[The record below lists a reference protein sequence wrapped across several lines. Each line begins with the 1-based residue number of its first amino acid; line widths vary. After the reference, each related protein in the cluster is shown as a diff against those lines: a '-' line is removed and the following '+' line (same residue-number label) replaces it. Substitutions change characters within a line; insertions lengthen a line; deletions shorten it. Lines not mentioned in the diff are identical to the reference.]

1 MLSERIQ
8 SPKIMDYL
16 IFIKTKKKK
25 KVKENKS
32 VVARVWSKR
41 RVVQRN
47 SRREGFLGNDTFLCP
62 DCGGGGYMNL
72 NVLEFIEMHT
82 KRFSFIVC

>member
-1 MLSERIQ
+1 M
-8 SPKIMDYL
+8 KA
-16 IFIKTKKKK
+16 K
-25 KVKENKS
+25 KS

-47 SRREGFLGNDTFLCP
+47 GRMEVFRGDDTFLYP
-62 DCGGGGYMNL
+62 DCGGSYMNL